1 MKVLIFLIFLSL
13 NYQIY
18 SQRDVSITINGFG
31 QSKDEAIQNA
41 IDFSVNR
48 IFRVFYSSNKDFH
61 KDTIEKVEN
70 WKVDNGTIKK
80 IDVISSERLSNEKWF
95 VNLSLLISLDDV
107 EKFFKTTSQNIKYEG
122 TVYTYNILNQ
132 ELKEINE
139 YKSVVNLLEV
149 GNEYLLKAFSFDLK
163 IGNPISIDDISEK
176 WMIQFNVKTKINSN
190 ISLFQKLLIDN
201 LRLLNMPESEIIE
214 YENSGKK
221 VYPIKLF
228 NETIYLRNKYT
239 QETINNFINLWS
251 GYVRS
256 FDIKSKFKFIRGNK
270 ILPPDEAEIKFSNS
284 QFLNSISIND
294 FNLLEDIPNSN
305 AIYGDFDFFVEFK
318 FDEIEPLNGFKIYP
332 NNLLQFKKGGY
343 VIQDTSGHGLVL
355 SPFSISYFDEYK
367 KNIKPK
373 IDDYINWKVPTFEEF
388 QLINQNLFLNQISY
402 FDMGWGENDY
412 LTSTQGILSIISVRF
427 YSLKT
432 KQLSENQTAFIKS
445 VVFVKKY

>member
-1 MKVLIFLIFLSL
+1 MKFFIFLFFLIL
-13 NYQIY
+13 HCQIY
-18 SQRDVSITINGFG
+18 SQREVSITINGFG
-31 QSKDEAIQNA
+31 KSKEAAIQNA
-41 IDFSVNR
+41 IDYSVNR
-48 IFRVFYSSNKDFH
+48 IYGVFYNSIKDFKH
-61 KDTIEKVEN
+61 DTLEKIEFWN
-70 WKVDNGTIKK
+70 VDNSTIKK
-80 IDVISSERLSNEKWF
+80 IDVISSESLGNEKWF

-107 EKFFKTTSQNIKYEG
+107 EKFFKTSSQNIKYEG

-176 WMIQFNVKTKINSN
+176 WMIKFNVKTKINSN

-201 LRLLNMPESEIIE
+201 LKVLNMPEYEIIE

-228 NETIYLRNKYT
+228 NETIYLRNNYSR
-239 QETINNFINLWS
+239 ETIKNYIKLWS

-256 FDIKSKFKFIRGNK
+256 FDIKSKFKSIRGNK
-270 ILPPDEAEIKFSNS
+270 ILPPEEVEIKFSDS

-294 FNLLEDIPNSN
+294 FNLLEDIPNTN

-343 VIQDTSGHGLVL
+343 VIQDDSGHGLVL
-355 SPFSISYFDEYK
+355 SPFSINYSEEYK
-367 KNIKPK
+367 KNIKPN
-373 IDDYINWKVPTFEEF
+373 IDDDLNWKVPTFEEF
-388 QLINQNLFLNQISY
+388 ELINQKLFLNQISY
-402 FDMGWGENDY
+402 FDMGWGEDDY

-432 KQLSENQTAFIKS
+432 KQLSQNQTAFIKS
-445 VVFVKKY
+445 VVFIKKY

>member
-1 MKVLIFLIFLSL
+1 MKFFIFLFFLIL
-13 NYQIY
+13 HCQIY
-18 SQRDVSITINGFG
+18 SQREVSITINGFG
-31 QSKDEAIQNA
+31 KSKEAAIQNA
-41 IDFSVNR
+41 IDYSVNR
-48 IFRVFYSSNKDFH
+48 IYGVFYNSIKDFKH
-61 KDTIEKVEN
+61 DTLEKIEFWN
-70 WKVDNGTIKK
+70 VDNSTIKK
-80 IDVISSERLSNEKWF
+80 IDVISSESLGNEKWF

-107 EKFFKTTSQNIKYEG
+107 EKFFKTSSQNIKYEG

-163 IGNPISIDDISEK
+163 IGTPISIDDISEK

-201 LRLLNMPESEIIE
+201 LKLLNMPESEIIE

-239 QETINNFINLWS
+239 QETIINFVKLWS

-256 FDIKSKFKFIRGNK
+256 FDIKSKFKSIRGNK
-270 ILPPDEAEIKFSNS
+270 ILPPEEVEIKFSNS

-294 FNLLEDIPNSN
+294 FNLLEDIPNTN
-305 AIYGDFDFFVEFK
+305 AIYGDFDFFEEFK

-332 NNLLQFKKGGY
+332 NNLLQFKNGGY
-343 VIQDTSGHGLVL
+343 VIQDDSGHGLVL
-355 SPFSISYFDEYK
+355 SPFSINYSEEYK
-367 KNIKPK
+367 KNIKPN
-373 IDDYINWKVPTFEEF
+373 IDDDLNWKVPTFEEF
-388 QLINQNLFLNQISY
+388 ELINQKLFLNQISY
-402 FDMGWGENDY
+402 FDMGWGEDDY

-432 KQLSENQTAFIKS
+432 KQLSQNQTAFIKS
-445 VVFVKKY
+445 VVFIKKY

>member
-1 MKVLIFLIFLSL
+1 MKFFIFLFFFIFY
-13 NYQIY
+13 YQIY

-31 QSKDEAIQNA
+31 KSKEAAIQNA
-41 IDFSVNR
+41 IDYSVNR
-48 IFRVFYSSNKDFH
+48 IYGVFYSSNKDFKH
-61 KDTIEKVEN
+61 DTLEKVEFWN
-70 WKVDNGTIKK
+70 VDNSTIKK
-80 IDVISSERLSNEKWF
+80 IDVISSESLGNEKWF

-107 EKFFKTTSQNIKYEG
+107 EKIFKTSSQNIKYEG

-163 IGNPISIDDISEK
+163 IGTPISIDDISEK

-201 LRLLNMPESEIIE
+201 LKVLNMPEYEMIE

-228 NETIYLRNKYT
+228 NETIYLRNNYSR
-239 QETINNFINLWS
+239 ETIKNFINLWS

-256 FDIKSKFKFIRGNK
+256 FDIKSKFKSIRGNK
-270 ILPPDEAEIKFSNS
+270 ILPPEEVEIKFSNS

-294 FNLLEDIPNSN
+294 FNLLEDIPNTN

-343 VIQDTSGHGLVL
+343 VIQDDSGHGLVL
-355 SPFSISYFDEYK
+355 SPFSINYSEEYK
-367 KNIKPK
+367 KNIKPN
-373 IDDYINWKVPTFEEF
+373 IDDDLNWKVPTFEEF
-388 QLINQNLFLNQISY
+388 ELINQNLFLNQISY
-402 FDMGWGENDY
+402 FKMGNEY
-412 LTSTQGILSIISVRF
+412 LTSTQGGFSVVTVSF
-427 YSLKT
+427 YSLNTKT
-432 KQLSENQTAFIKS
+432 LSINQTGSKDS
-445 VVFVKKY
+445 VVFIKKY

>member
-1 MKVLIFLIFLSL
+1 MKFFIFLFFLIL
-13 NYQIY
+13 HCQIY
-18 SQRDVSITINGFG
+18 SQREVSITINGFG
-31 QSKDEAIQNA
+31 KSKEAAIQNA
-41 IDFSVNR
+41 IDYSVNR
-48 IFRVFYSSNKDFH
+48 IYGVFYNSIKDFKH
-61 KDTIEKVEN
+61 DTLEKIEFWN
-70 WKVDNGTIKK
+70 VDNSTIKK
-80 IDVISSERLSNEKWF
+80 IDVISSESLGNEKWF

-107 EKFFKTTSQNIKYEG
+107 EKFFKTSSQNIKYEG

-163 IGNPISIDDISEK
+163 IGTPISIDDISEK

-201 LRLLNMPESEIIE
+201 LKLLNMPESEIIE

-239 QETINNFINLWS
+239 QETIINFVKLWS

-256 FDIKSKFKFIRGNK
+256 FDIKSKFKSIRGNK
-270 ILPPDEAEIKFSNS
+270 ILPPEEVEIKFSNS

-294 FNLLEDIPNSN
+294 FNLLEDIPNTN
-305 AIYGDFDFFVEFK
+305 AIYGDFDFFEEFK

-343 VIQDTSGHGLVL
+343 VIQDDSGHGLVL
-355 SPFSISYFDEYK
+355 SPFSINYSEEYK
-367 KNIKPK
+367 KNIKPN
-373 IDDYINWKVPTFEEF
+373 IDDDLNWKVPTFEEF
-388 QLINQNLFLNQISY
+388 ELINQKLFLNQISY
-402 FDMGWGENDY
+402 FDMGWGEDDY

-432 KQLSENQTAFIKS
+432 KQLSQNQTAFIKS
-445 VVFVKKY
+445 VVFIKKY

>member
-1 MKVLIFLIFLSL
+1 MKFFIFLFFLIL
-13 NYQIY
+13 HCQIY
-18 SQRDVSITINGFG
+18 SQREVSITINGFG
-31 QSKDEAIQNA
+31 KSKEAAIQNA
-41 IDFSVNR
+41 IDYSVNR
-48 IFRVFYSSNKDFH
+48 IYGVFYNSIKDFKH
-61 KDTIEKVEN
+61 DTLEKIEFWN
-70 WKVDNGTIKK
+70 VDNSTIKK
-80 IDVISSERLSNEKWF
+80 IDVISSESLGNEKWF

-107 EKFFKTTSQNIKYEG
+107 EKFFKTSSQNIKYEG

-163 IGNPISIDDISEK
+163 IGTPISIDDISEK

-201 LRLLNMPESEIIE
+201 LKLLNMPESEIIE

-239 QETINNFINLWS
+239 QETIINFVKLWS

-256 FDIKSKFKFIRGNK
+256 FDIKSKFKSIRGNK
-270 ILPPDEAEIKFSNS
+270 ILPPEEVEIKFSNS

-294 FNLLEDIPNSN
+294 FNLLEDIPNTN
-305 AIYGDFDFFVEFK
+305 AIYGDFDFFEEFK

-332 NNLLQFKKGGY
+332 NNF
-343 VIQDTSGHGLVL
+343 
-355 SPFSISYFDEYK
+355 
-367 KNIKPK
+367 
-373 IDDYINWKVPTFEEF
+373 
-388 QLINQNLFLNQISY
+388 
-402 FDMGWGENDY
+402 
-412 LTSTQGILSIISVRF
+412 
-427 YSLKT
+427 
-432 KQLSENQTAFIKS
+432 
-445 VVFVKKY
+445 

>member
-1 MKVLIFLIFLSL
+1 MKFFIFLFFLIL
-13 NYQIY
+13 HCQIY
-18 SQRDVSITINGFG
+18 SQREVSITINGFG
-31 QSKDEAIQNA
+31 KSKEAAIQNA
-41 IDFSVNR
+41 IDYSVNR
-48 IFRVFYSSNKDFH
+48 IYGVFYNSIKDFKH
-61 KDTIEKVEN
+61 DTLEKIEFWN
-70 WKVDNGTIKK
+70 VDNSTIKK
-80 IDVISSERLSNEKWF
+80 IDVISSESLGNEKWF

-107 EKFFKTTSQNIKYEG
+107 EKFFKTSSQNIKYEG

-163 IGNPISIDDISEK
+163 IGTPISIDDISEK

-201 LRLLNMPESEIIE
+201 LKLLNMPESEIIE

-239 QETINNFINLWS
+239 QETIINFVKLWS

-256 FDIKSKFKFIRGNK
+256 FDIKSKFKSIRGNK
-270 ILPPDEAEIKFSNS
+270 ILPPEEVEIKFSDS
-284 QFLNSISIND
+284 QFLNSISIKD
-294 FNLLEDIPNSN
+294 FNLLEDIPNTN
-305 AIYGDFDFFVEFK
+305 AIYGDFDFFEEFK

-343 VIQDTSGHGLVL
+343 VIQDDSGHGLVL
-355 SPFSISYFDEYK
+355 SPFSINYSEEYK
-367 KNIKPK
+367 KNIKPN
-373 IDDYINWKVPTFEEF
+373 IDDDLNWKVPTFEEF
-388 QLINQNLFLNQISY
+388 ELINQKLFLNQISY
-402 FDMGWGENDY
+402 FDMGWGEDDY

-432 KQLSENQTAFIKS
+432 KQLSQNQTAFIKS
-445 VVFVKKY
+445 VVFIKKY